1 MKVATNTVVS
11 LRYSMKNERGDLLED
26 IMNREPVDYLHG
38 SGNILP
44 ALEANLEGLEC
55 GAQRSIS
62 VSFETN
68 PDRKDSFHFVHDH
81 FGTHSPS
88 YSYAGGGKAFAYSI
102 YINRIRFH
110 LGPERYRVVMQDIT
124 ISKLPVHLIV

>member
-11 LRYSMKNERGDLLED
+11 LRYSMTNERGDLLED

-68 PDRKDSFHFVHDH
+68 PDRKDSFHFEVIIDKVRAATPEELLQRKPLQP
-81 FGTHSPS
+81 FS
-88 YSYAGGGKAFAYSI
+88 KEDC
-102 YINRIRFH
+102 
-110 LGPERYRVVMQDIT
+110 GPDCCC
-124 ISKLPVHLIV
+124 